1 MPRAAFAIVVLLNGL
16 NAVAIRFTVA
26 ELPPFWGGALRFGV
40 AALFFWAA
48 AFWRREPRP
57 RGRALGLALLYGAL
71 MFGLSSA
78 FVYWSLDG
86 MAAGPVQ
93 VIIGLTPLL
102 TLLLA
107 IAQRQERLS
116 PWAAAGAALAVA
128 GVALA
133 FADGAA
139 GFLPGPAL
147 AALAGALCM
156 AEATTLAGRLGR
168 GSVWLTNAVAMTAG
182 VVVLLAAAA
191 VAGEAVA
198 LPHRPATWLALIYLV
213 ALGSIGLYLLFLYV
227 VERWRASAAAY
238 VFVLAPL
245 VTVVASAVLEGAP
258 VTNTFLLGAAIALA
272 GVWLGAI
279 RNQRDEIP
287 DKNEDAL

>member
-26 ELPPFWGGALRFGV
+26 ELPPFWGGALRFAA

-48 AFWRREPRP
+48 AVWQREPWP
-57 RGRALGLALLYGAL
+57 GRRVLGLALLYGAL

-86 MAAGPVQ
+86 MAAGPMQ

-107 IAQRQERLS
+107 IVHRQERLS
-116 PWAAAGAALAVA
+116 PWAGAGAALAVA

-133 FADGAA
+133 YTGGAG
-139 GFLPGPAL
+139 GFVPGPAL

-168 GSVWLTNAVAMTAG
+168 GRVWQTNAVAMTAG

-191 VAGEAVA
+191 VAGEPVA
-198 LPHRPATWLALIYLV
+198 LPRRPATWLALVYLV

-227 VERWRASAAAY
+227 VAHWPASAAAY

-245 VTVVASAVLEGAP
+245 VTVVASAALEGAP
-258 VTNTFLLGAAIALA
+258 VTGTFLLGAAIALA

-279 RNQRDEIP
+279 RNRRD
-287 DKNEDAL
+287 DLQTSNEK